1 MIRWIY
7 ECVSFVSFS
16 IIVNGEP
23 RGHIVPTKGLRQ
35 GDHLSPY
42 LFLLV
47 SEGLNELIKH
57 IVSDGKI
64 QGFSLCRG
72 GPKISRMFFTDDSLL
87 FCRAKVEDIKTIQGI
102 LEVYEKFSGQQINI
116 DKTTLSFGKS
126 VCDTTKDFKKELL
139 GVLEIKE

>member
-1 MIRWIY
+1 MERMRFHSKWIGWIY

-35 GDHLSPY
+35 GDHLSTY

-64 QGFSLCRG
+64 
-72 GPKISRMFFTDDSLL
+72 
-87 FCRAKVEDIKTIQGI
+87 
-102 LEVYEKFSGQQINI
+102 
-116 DKTTLSFGKS
+116 
-126 VCDTTKDFKKELL
+126 
-139 GVLEIKE
+139 

>member
-1 MIRWIY
+1 MERMRFHSKWIGWIY

-64 QGFSLCRG
+64 
-72 GPKISRMFFTDDSLL
+72 
-87 FCRAKVEDIKTIQGI
+87 
-102 LEVYEKFSGQQINI
+102 
-116 DKTTLSFGKS
+116 
-126 VCDTTKDFKKELL
+126 
-139 GVLEIKE
+139 